1 MNLKKTPVQNDE
13 HQKWV
18 ELIALTIKEFRLSKG
33 LYQDEVEG
41 LTRREVQRSED
52 INGNMT
58 LKKFFRVCQHLE
70 CHPLEVLE
78 ILR

>member
-1 MNLKKTPVQNDE
+1 MNKKRTPVQNDE

-41 LTRREVQRSED
+41 MTRREVQRSED
-52 INGNMT
+52 IHGNMT

>member
-1 MNLKKTPVQNDE
+1 MIKKKTPVQNDE

-70 CHPLEVLE
+70 CHPLEVFE

>member
-1 MNLKKTPVQNDE
+1 MNKRRITVQDDE
-13 HQKWV
+13 HQRWI

-33 LYQDEVEG
+33 LYQDEVDG
-41 LTRREVQRSED
+41 MTRREVQRSED